1 MQSILTLILIGVAMA
16 VSGCAAHQQG
26 SKNVLPATTP
36 YDTNAEAR
44 AVYLRFYGDAY
55 RIAAAGRTNIVYK
68 YEGVD
73 VRAATD
79 GQWMGVHAGLQV
91 VRARGLQRLRS
102 GPQPPKITPYDGE
115 PKARTT
121 YLRSY
126 RQNYLDAL
134 SGRHG
139 ISCFPQTRVAEAY
152 CDGER
157 AGQRKARQDLLAV
170 EEKWL
175 AQYSLL
181 SVSMAKQ
188 HPQIA
193 HDPSPSPIWGAV
205 GVFRTFLKPFGF

>member
-1 MQSILTLILIGVAMA
+1 MQRIATSILIWVLLV
-16 VSGCAAHQQG
+16 VSGCATRSQSG
-26 SKNVLPATTP
+26 KSVLPATTP

-68 YEGVD
+68 YEGMH

-91 VRARGLQRLRS
+91 VRAWGLQRLRS
-102 GPQPPKITPYDGE
+102 GPQLPKITPYDGE
-115 PKARTT
+115 PKARAA

-126 RQNYLDAL
+126 RQNYLDEL

-139 ISCFPQTRVAEAY
+139 ISCFPQTRVAAAY
-152 CDGER
+152 CEGER
-157 AGQRKARQDLLAV
+157 AGQRQARRDTLAV
-170 EEKWL
+170 EEHWL

-181 SVSMAKQ
+181 SASMSQ
-188 HPQIA
+188 QQPQIRY
-193 HDPSPSPIWGAV
+193 DPSPSPFWEAV
-205 GVFRTFLKPFGF
+205 GMVRTLLNPFGF